1 MYLNI
6 SCQVSWSELIKNAE
20 AAMAA
25 QTLQLV
31 QQSDVMTEDESAT
44 NSPRVSDIRVHRIK
58 VCLQIH

>member
-1 MYLNI
+1 M
-6 SCQVSWSELIKNAE
+6 SWSELIKNAE